1 MTNIFRLP
9 ASIYPKLVE
18 ILREKEKAQQ
28 AELAGIAAMANT
40 YDQVCAI
47 LRNYEV
53 KQEHYVKIYPKGI
66 TVRISLA
73 HNDLVEAFLP
83 VWRDLYF
90 VLKPTASLIDVP
102 AMVGTSWGP
111 ELNAVCRANDGR
123 WLELTLELPIGGTR
137 DHEIIKDVVPST
149 ISRYIHHTLSTI
161 ERRAL
166 DWYKPTFED
175 EVPF

>member
-1 MTNIFRLP
+1 MNEIIQLP
-9 ASIYPKLVE
+9 VPIYPKLVD
-18 ILREKEKAQQ
+18 ILAERQKAQQ

-66 TVRISLA
+66 VVRISLA

-90 VLKPTASLIDVP
+90 VLKPAASLIDVP

-123 WLELTLELPIGGTR
+123 WLELTLELPIDGTR
-137 DHEIIKDVVPST
+137 DHRIVKEVVPST
-149 ISRYIHHTLSTI
+149 TSRYIHHALSTT

-166 DWYKPTFED
+166 DWYEPPFED